1 MRSAIGLFC
10 GACALAAALL
20 AAGSASAIRVDAFRA
35 FSGGAA
41 CTATYDYAGAQDV
54 RPRSGVR
61 AKLRAVTQPR
71 VAAGHVAGWLGVGGP
86 GQGPNRSTVWLQA
99 GYSAMMD
106 WPQQIYYEVTLPKQ
120 GTRYRT
126 IKAAL
131 SPGETHVRA
140 VLEVKGTRGR
150 WQVMLDGKAASPV
163 ITLPGSHARF
173 APQVLAET
181 WNAGTRSC
189 NHYSYS
195 FKEIRMARAPG
206 GSWTLPKAGYVWRN
220 RQNQAVKTARD
231 SFVARSVNARRIDP
245 RNVPPMLGPLASRLT
260 GKRLTAECARQA
272 VPVRER
278 PIAHLI
284 LSRTVCE
291 LLLGYAI
298 AQPHVPPA
306 DTQPGFAV
314 ASTAL
319 GFLRGVARAARVS
332 AAGVDCRA
340 VGWFFSTLHVLG
352 ATPRQALAL
361 RDVLLRHRDRL
372 QPRLSFQPGCRFR

>member
-1 MRSAIGLFC
+1 
-10 GACALAAALL
+10 
-20 AAGSASAIRVDAFRA
+20 
-35 FSGGAA
+35 
-41 CTATYDYAGAQDV
+41 
-54 RPRSGVR
+54 
-61 AKLRAVTQPR
+61 
-71 VAAGHVAGWLGVGGP
+71 
-86 GQGPNRSTVWLQA
+86 VWLQT

-120 GTRYRT
+120 GTRYHT
-126 IKAAL
+126 VKAEL
-131 SPGETHVRA
+131 SPGETHVLA

-150 WQVMLDGKAASPV
+150 WQVMLDGKPASPV
-163 ITLPGSHARF
+163 ITLPGSHGRF

-195 FKEIRMARAPG
+195 FKEIRVARAPG
-206 GSWTLPKAGYVWRN
+206 GSWTMPKAGYVWRN
-220 RQNQAVKTARD
+220 SQNQAIKTARD
-231 SFVARSVNARRIDP
+231 SFVARSSSAHTAAAREI
-245 RNVPPMLGPLASRLT
+245 PPMLGPLASRLA

-278 PIAHLI
+278 PIGHLI

-298 AQPHVPPA
+298 AQPRVPPA
-306 DTQPGFAV
+306 DTRPGFAV

-319 GFLRGVARAARVS
+319 GFLRGLARAARVS
-332 AAGVDCRA
+332 AAGIDCRA

-361 RDVLLRHRDRL
+361 RAVLLRHRDRL
-372 QPRLSFQPGCRFR
+372 QPGLSFQPGCRFR